1 MPEPCDCHIVYRA
14 SEISGYVPTI
24 ERCSLHAAA
33 GEMLKALKR
42 LVDDDWALHGSN
54 PYSFTPEERDAWLS
68 GWHTNS
74 IRHAQQA
81 IHAAAT
87 RAAPSATTPAPT
99 IERTS

>member
-1 MPEPCDCHIVYRA
+1 MPDCGCYVKAGRWPDENIVYC
-14 SEISGYVPTI
+14 P
-24 ERCSLHAAA
+24 LHAAA

-42 LVDDDWALHGSN
+42 LVEDDWALQGSN